1 MEINTRIF
9 GTIGVDEDRIIHFE
23 NGIIGFPDMK
33 DFTLIHDAENESEVK
48 IHWLQSIQEPSFAM
62 PVLDPLVVQAE
73 YNPNVEDELIKPI
86 GELNADNLLVLVT
99 LTVPKE
105 IEKMSVNL
113 QAPLI
118 INAENRKAVQVIVD
132 DDKYPVK
139 FPIYKILEA
148 AKEGRA

>member
-33 DFTLIHDAENESEVK
+33 DFTLIHDAENEAQVK
-48 IHWLQSIQEPSFAM
+48 IHWLQSIQEPDFAM
-62 PVLDPLVVQAE
+62 PVINPLIVQAE
-73 YNPNVEDELIKPI
+73 YNPSVEDALLKPI
-86 GELNADNLLVLVT
+86 GELTADNLLVLVT
-99 LTVPKE
+99 LTVPQK
-105 IEKMSVNL
+105 IEDMSVNL
-113 QAPLI
+113 QAPLV
-118 INAENRKAVQVIVD
+118 INSENRKAVQVIVED
-132 DDKYPVK
+132 PKYPVK

>member
-9 GTIGVDEDRIIHFE
+9 GTIGVDEERIIHFAD
-23 NGIIGFPDMK
+23 GIIGFPDMK
-33 DFTLIHDAENESEVK
+33 DFTLIHDAENEAQVK

-105 IEKMSVNL
+105 IENMSVNL

-118 INAENRKAVQVIVD
+118 INAENRKAVQVIVED
-132 DDKYPVK
+132 GKYPVK